1 MTLSCQNEGAVK
13 EDTKLCICI
22 KGHFSVRLK
31 ITKNYRISVV
41 ITEQQQIA
49 EL

>member
-1 MTLSCQNEGAVK
+1 MTLNFQNEGAVT
-13 EDTKLCICI
+13 EDTKLCRCI
-22 KGHFSVRLK
+22 KGNISVGLK
-31 ITKNYRISVV
+31 ITKNHRISLV